1 MLVDEIMFAAN
12 GDSIDSMS
20 FCDGLPIS
28 SRIRSIWFSVE
39 FPGNVDLQII
49 SYPKIHPTDHMSTAF
64 EYLVEP
70 NKIYGALY
78 HLVATYSVKLG
89 SPTSFG
95 QLSDRASPKSATFA

>member
-1 MLVDEIMFAAN
+1 MLVEEIMFAAK

-39 FPGNVDLQII
+39 FPGNVDLPII
-49 SYPKIHPTDHMSTAF
+49 SYPKMHPTDHMSTAF

-70 NKIYGALY
+70 NKIYGARY

-95 QLSDRASPKSATFA
+95 QFSDRANPKSATFA